1 MLSIEK
7 NLEKESSNSK
17 INEIVEQKKEDLQ
30 NILKITISPE
40 EEKILIILTQTNN
53 KEEKL
58 GYSNLLQ
65 IKIAEDLAIRDGKI
79 EDFNSYLMGFINR
92 YSKEFRDIVW

>member
-58 GYSNLLQ
+58 WYSNLLQ
-65 IKIAEDLAIRDGKI
+65 IKIAEDLAIRDWKI
-79 EDFNSYLMGFINR
+79 EDFNSYLMWFINR